1 MSIFIVI
8 IYYYISLYIEIES
21 KNSTLIDFNLSL
33 VRTNFLIALVLTI
46 NIEFINSILFKFWV
60 YLIKTNF
67 LKDLIA
73 YKSYFSIYFLLESNL
88 KLFISI

>member
-46 NIEFINSILFKFWV
+46 NIEFISLILSKFRV
-60 YLIKTNF
+60 YLARINS
-67 LKDLIA
+67 LEDLIA
-73 YKSYFSIYFLLESNL
+73 YKSYSSIYSLLKSNL